1 MKKYFLAFAMMTI
14 VLLSSCGK
22 SKLPPL
28 EKAVFLASWN
38 IENISGEAK
47 DWLGDQTLFNEN
59 GTFSASR
66 NGEARMAG
74 SWKFVADSNSKYIEL
89 TALKDQHRTLDS
101 VLLVVKGG
109 KASLNIGADGSTID
123 FEGDGFE
130 GPVVN
135 ARFNVSRDG
144 ESGAILLEGTPGKA
158 RISLPR
164 SEFTRTE
171 PVGIND
177 ILRALIGVIFIL
189 ALAFLLS
196 SNRRAIKWRLVGMG
210 MLLQLTFAI
219 LVLKVPFVKE
229 GFAAVASVFV
239 KILGFTQAGST
250 FVFGNLITDMTSF
263 GFIFAFQVLPT
274 IVFFSAITSLL
285 YYLGVLQKIVYGFA
299 WVMARTMGLSGAESM
314 AAAGNIFL
322 GQTEAPL
329 LIKPYLDRMTRSEIL
344 CLMGGGMATIAG
356 SVFAAYVLFLGGND
370 VLQQEFF
377 ATQLLTASIMNAPAA
392 IVISKML
399 LPETEQVNPD
409 LNVPKERIG
418 SNILD
423 SIANGAGEG
432 LRLAVNV
439 AVMLVVFIAFVAAIN
454 YILDDWLGS
463 ATGLNDW
470 IASSTNGKYSGFSL
484 EYIFGLTLSPV
495 AWLLGVPGED
505 MMVVGQLLG
514 QKISINEFVAYEA
527 LGSAKSSGLLTNY
540 KSIII
545 GTYVLCGFAN
555 ISSIG
560 IQIGGIG
567 ALAPAQRT
575 TLSEL
580 GVKALLVGTL
590 AAFLT
595 AAWAGVLA

>member
-1 MKKYFLAFAMMTI
+1 MKLFLSISIFVFSVI
-14 VLLSSCGK
+14 ISSCGNQEK
-22 SKLPPL
+22 GIDSYSL
-28 EKAVFLASWN
+28 EGSWVVETYN
-38 IENISGEAK
+38 PEMSV
-47 DWLGDQTLFNEN
+47 WLGDSINFSGFEERFTAHDSYEKILEGTWDFSKGSSSVTLTSLQTQYN
-59 GTFSASR
+59 
-66 NGEARMAG
+66 
-74 SWKFVADSNSKYIEL
+74 I
-89 TALKDQHRTLDS
+89 LDS
-101 VLLVVKGG
+101 VILEVQGG
-109 KASLNIGADGSTID
+109 KAQIRIPEAQTTISLDGGYQGPISTTS
-123 FEGDGFE
+123 FT
-130 GPVVN
+130 VTQ
-135 ARFNVSRDG
+135 G
-144 ESGAILLEGTPGKA
+144 ESGNLILEGSLGKVVL
-158 RISLPR
+158 SQPR
-164 SEFTRTE
+164 QEFTRTE
-171 PVGIND
+171 PVGFED
-177 ILRALIGVIFIL
+177 IMRAMIGVIFIL
-189 ALAFLLS
+189 ALAWLLS
-196 SNRRAIKWRLVGMG
+196 SNRKAIKWRVVGMG

-250 FVFGNLITDMTSF
+250 FVFGNLITDMSSF

-370 VLQQEFF
+370 LVQQEFF

-392 IVISKML
+392 IVIAKML

-409 LNVPKERIG
+409 LSVPKERIG

-423 SIANGAGEG
+423 SIANGASEG
-432 LRLAVNV
+432 LKLAVNV

-454 YILDDWLGS
+454 YILDDWIGS

-470 IASSTNGKYSGFSL
+470 VSSSTGGKYSGFSL

-495 AWLLGVPGED
+495 AWLLGVPSED
-505 MMVVGQLLG
+505 MMVIGQLLG
-514 QKISINEFVAYEA
+514 QKVSINEFVAYEA
-527 LGSAKSSGLLTNY
+527 LGSAKASGLLTNY
-540 KSIII
+540 KSIVI

-567 ALAPAQRT
+567 ALAPSQRK

>member
-1 MKKYFLAFAMMTI
+1 VEGGKVRIDIPDSRATI
-14 VLLSSCGK
+14 DLQGAGYSGPKRTAIFTVERADELGNLSLSGA
-22 SKLPPL
+22 L
-28 EKAVFLASWN
+28 
-38 IENISGEAK
+38 GEAE
-47 DWLGDQTLFNEN
+47 LG
-59 GTFSASR
+59 
-66 NGEARMAG
+66 
-74 SWKFVADSNSKYIEL
+74 
-89 TALKDQHRTLDS
+89 
-101 VLLVVKGG
+101 
-109 KASLNIGADGSTID
+109 
-123 FEGDGFE
+123 
-130 GPVVN
+130 
-135 ARFNVSRDG
+135 
-144 ESGAILLEGTPGKA
+144 
-158 RISLPR
+158 LPK
-164 SEFTRTE
+164 SEFVRSE
-171 PVGIND
+171 PVGFTD
-177 ILRALIGVIFIL
+177 FLRAFIGVIFIL
-189 ALAFLLS
+189 GLAFLLS
-196 SNRRAIKWRLVGMG
+196 SNRRAINWRLVGMG
-210 MLLQLTFAI
+210 MLLQLTFAV
-219 LVLKVPFVKE
+219 LVLKVPFVKD

-239 KILGFTQAGST
+239 KILGFTEAGST
-250 FVFGNLITDMTSF
+250 FVFGNLITDMTNF

-392 IVISKML
+392 IVIAKML
-399 LPETEQVNPD
+399 LPETEKVNPD
-409 LNVPKERIG
+409 LNVPKEKIG
-418 SNILD
+418 SNVLD
-423 SIANGAGEG
+423 AIANGTGEG

-439 AVMLVVFIAFVAAIN
+439 AVMLLVFIAFVAAIN
-454 YILDDWLGS
+454 YVLNDWLGDV
-463 ATGLNDW
+463 TGLNDW
-470 IASSTNGKYSGFSL
+470 ITSSTDGKYSGFSL
-484 EYIFGLTLSPV
+484 EYIFGVVLSPV
-495 AWLLGVPGED
+495 AWLLGVPAED
-505 MMVVGQLLG
+505 MMVIGQLLG

-527 LGSAKSSGLLTNY
+527 LGSAKDSGLLTNY

-567 ALAPAQRT
+567 ALAPSQRT

-580 GVKALLVGTL
+580 GVKALIVGTL

>member
-1 MKKYFLAFAMMTI
+1 MKNLFLAAVAALL
-14 VLLSSCGK
+14 VLLSSCGG
-22 SKLPPL
+22 KLTPIN
-28 EKAVFLASWN
+28 EAAFQSTWQVSSQSEQAS
-38 IENISGEAK
+38 S
-47 DWLGDQTLFNEN
+47 WLGDAVTFNN
-59 GTFSASR
+59 DGTFSASKEGATILYGTWTYR
-66 NGEARMAG
+66 E
-74 SWKFVADSNSKYIEL
+74 DSTKKNIEL
-89 TALKDQHRTLDS
+89 SALEDRSWNLDS
-101 VLLVVKGG
+101 VQLTIKAG
-109 KASLNIGADGSTID
+109 KASIDISEAGSSIDLQGGGFSGPRRKVVFAASRINELGNIA
-123 FEGDGFE
+123 
-130 GPVVN
+130 
-135 ARFNVSRDG
+135 
-144 ESGAILLEGTPGKA
+144 LEGNAG
-158 RISLPR
+158 IVELSLPK
-164 SEFTRTE
+164 SEFERDE
-171 PVGIND
+171 PVGFND

-196 SNRRAIKWRLVGMG
+196 SNRRAINWRLVGMG
-210 MLLQLTFAI
+210 MLLQLTFAV
-219 LVLKVPFVKE
+219 LVLKVPFVKD
-229 GFAAVASVFV
+229 GFAAVASIFV

-392 IVISKML
+392 IVIAKML
-399 LPETEQVNPD
+399 LPETEKVNPD
-409 LNVPKERIG
+409 LNVPKEKIG
-418 SNILD
+418 SNVLD

-439 AVMLVVFIAFVAAIN
+439 AIMLIVFIAFVAAIN
-454 YILDDWLGS
+454 YVLDDWIGS

-470 IASSTNGKYSGFSL
+470 IASSTDGKYSGFSL
-484 EYIFGLTLSPV
+484 EYIFGVVLSPV
-495 AWLLGVPGED
+495 AWLLGVPAED
-505 MMVVGQLLG
+505 MMVIGQLLG

-580 GVKALLVGTL
+580 GVKALIVGTL

>member
-1 MKKYFLAFAMMTI
+1 MRIFLLTVFASLAL
-14 VLLSSCGK
+14 VLTSCGGGK
-22 SKLPPL
+22 SVPMS
-28 EKAVFLASWN
+28 AATFQTNWQVDASA
-38 IENISGEAK
+38 EASA
-47 DWLGDQTLFNEN
+47 WLGDSIRFMDDGRFEALNN
-59 GTFSASR
+59 GSNLLKGNWRFVP
-66 NGEARMAG
+66 GETP
-74 SWKFVADSNSKYIEL
+74 SLEL
-89 TALKDQHRTLDS
+89 STWKDQNRVLDS
-101 VLLVVKGG
+101 VVLEVAGG
-109 KASLNIGADGSTID
+109 KAQVRIPEAGTTISLEGAGYQGPTQNTSFTIAEAKEGGIVLEGSLGKVELHYPQQE
-123 FEGDGFE
+123 FKRAESVGFE
-130 GPVVN
+130 
-135 ARFNVSRDG
+135 
-144 ESGAILLEGTPGKA
+144 
-158 RISLPR
+158 
-164 SEFTRTE
+164 
-171 PVGIND
+171 D
-177 ILRALIGVIFIL
+177 ILRAMIGVVFIL
-189 ALAFLLS
+189 ALAWLLS
-196 SNRRAIKWRLVGMG
+196 SNRRAINWRVVGMG
-210 MLLQLTFAI
+210 LLLQLTFAI
-219 LVLKVPFVKE
+219 LVLKVPFVKD

-370 VLQQEFF
+370 LVQQEFF

-392 IVISKML
+392 IVIAKML
-399 LPETEQVNPD
+399 LPETEEVNPD
-409 LNVPKERIG
+409 LTVPKERIG

-423 SIANGAGEG
+423 SIANGASEG

-454 YILDDWLGS
+454 YILDDWIGNV
-463 ATGLNDW
+463 TGLNDW
-470 IASSTNGKYSGFSL
+470 VSSSTGGKYSGFSL

-495 AWLLGVPGED
+495 AWLLGVPSED
-505 MMVVGQLLG
+505 MMVIGQLLG

-527 LGSAKSSGLLTNY
+527 LGTAKETGLLTNY
-540 KSIII
+540 KSIVI

-567 ALAPAQRT
+567 ALAPSQRT

-580 GVKALLVGTL
+580 GVKALIVGTL